1 MEPTENFPTYVF
13 ATVNPGRSLK
23 VVEELKH
30 HNRVDLIAPVTG
42 KFDLALRLKHCSPEE
57 VYEEVKRIR
66 EIPDIRTTI
75 THSTFEG
82 IKPSK
87 KIESEKPLGITLL
100 NVERKPFK
108 EAIKEL
114 ENVPG
119 LVEAFAV
126 DGECDI
132 VALWQG
138 KTTEEIMKLSFEK
151 LNSLEGLHNY
161 ETLFVR
167 TPFFKP

>member
-13 ATVNPGRSLK
+13 ATVNPGRSTK

-42 KFDLALRLKHCSPEE
+42 KFDLALRLKHSSPEE
-57 VYEEVKRIR
+57 VYEEVKKIR
-66 EIPDIRTTI
+66 EIPDIRSKTT
-75 THSTFEG
+75 HVTFEG

-87 KIESEKPLGITLL
+87 KIENEKPLGITLL
-100 NVERKPFK
+100 NIERKPFE
-108 EAIKEL
+108 EAISEL
-114 ENVPG
+114 GKLPG

-138 KTTEEIMKLSFEK
+138 KTTEEMMKYSFEK
-151 LNSLEGLHNY
+151 LNSLEGFHNN

-167 TPFFKP
+167 APFFKP